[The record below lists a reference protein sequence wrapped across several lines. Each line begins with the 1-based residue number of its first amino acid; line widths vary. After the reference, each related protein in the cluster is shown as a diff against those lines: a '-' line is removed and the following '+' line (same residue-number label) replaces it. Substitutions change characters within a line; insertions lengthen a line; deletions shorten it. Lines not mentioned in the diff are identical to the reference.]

1 VGIFIYIYNVLKKID
16 LIKLIFIYIKRL
28 NNKQQINMTEQLDDN
43 GHDNDDDNDTTDYD
57 SDDSYDSD
65 YYEELI
71 YDYHES
77 SATKYNIVLCELY
90 NSKLH
95 GSTNNNDVN
104 NNYLLI
110 NRIKKLDISFI
121 NSLTKTLN
129 KDYIERQEQI
139 IPHKFIKNYKNIITR
154 PNYIKPEIGEVIH
167 LPYGHTVCIIKTIW
181 IKLIQRAWKKVYNIR
196 MQMFKRRCQMN
207 SLKHREVTGRW
218 PENCRY
224 FPSLQGLLLTKWQS

>member
-1 VGIFIYIYNVLKKID
+1 
-16 LIKLIFIYIKRL
+16 
-28 NNKQQINMTEQLDDN
+28 
-43 GHDNDDDNDTTDYD
+43 
-57 SDDSYDSD
+57 
-65 YYEELI
+65 
-71 YDYHES
+71 
-77 SATKYNIVLCELY
+77 
-90 NSKLH
+90 
-95 GSTNNNDVN
+95 
-104 NNYLLI
+104 
-110 NRIKKLDISFI
+110 
-121 NSLTKTLN
+121 LTKALN